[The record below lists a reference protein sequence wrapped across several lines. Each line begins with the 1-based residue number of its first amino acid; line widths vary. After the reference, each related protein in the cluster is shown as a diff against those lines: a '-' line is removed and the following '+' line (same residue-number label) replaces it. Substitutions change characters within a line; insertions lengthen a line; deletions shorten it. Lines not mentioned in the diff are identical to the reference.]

1 MSWSRTGV
9 IAVGGLLLWFIADGP
24 LRPYRQALMNR
35 TPPQLILV
43 LGGDVDREQIGVRL
57 ARDLSLPLVVSG
69 GSNQEYAQWLVR
81 EAGIPLSQVQLDYR
95 AKDTLGNFTS
105 LVDDLRLQGIKHV
118 LLVTSEDHLPRSMA
132 VGQVIAGSRGIRLT
146 GIPVS
151 CANNCKQEGLR
162 KRIGDWIRACAWVV
176 TGRDLKDWAQRHWPE
191 DLSDESVGVDAL
203 LPSSPALDPASY

>member
-9 IAVGGLLLWFIADGP
+9 IAVGGLFLWFIAAGP

-69 GSNQEYAQWLVR
+69 GSNQEYAQWLVS

-118 LLVTSEDHLPRSMA
+118 LLVTSGGHLPRSM
-132 VGQVIAGSRGIRLT
+132 GGGWFLYTSGAGRG
-146 GIPVS
+146 
-151 CANNCKQEGLR
+151 
-162 KRIGDWIRACAWVV
+162 
-176 TGRDLKDWAQRHWPE
+176 
-191 DLSDESVGVDAL
+191 
-203 LPSSPALDPASY
+203 